1 MHFQNSRIY
10 LMKLRALPRPS
21 RQSIINNKYLINLHS
36 MSKMYILF
44 FYYKDLILLFFVDQ
58 DGMLKN
64 IKKFKS

>member
-1 MHFQNSRIY
+1 
-10 LMKLRALPRPS
+10 
-21 RQSIINNKYLINLHS
+21 

-64 IKKFKS
+64 IKKFKSKFKYDELSDTHDIVK